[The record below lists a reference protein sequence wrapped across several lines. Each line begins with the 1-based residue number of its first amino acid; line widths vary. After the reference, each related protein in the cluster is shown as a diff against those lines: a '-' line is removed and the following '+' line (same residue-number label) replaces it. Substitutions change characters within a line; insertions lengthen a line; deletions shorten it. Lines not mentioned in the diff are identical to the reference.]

1 MKKFIII
8 GNGNAVT
15 YKEIFPYV
23 KGDKLWWGASITSGD
38 RKFYVP
44 DNYPLE
50 AAGCGIDEDGRRF
63 IRVKGVRW
71 WTNLT
76 NAKRNTPLDLY
87 KRYSNEYKEYP
98 KYDNYD
104 AININKT
111 SDIPMDYDGVM
122 GVPITFFDK
131 YCPEQFE
138 IVGCYE
144 PAIEIELY
152 KKASYFKNI
161 PSRQII
167 HNGKLCQ
174 KTYHRLFIRKKK
186 MKKFIIIGSMN
197 AITYKE
203 IFPYFKDNKMWLGGS
218 GIKDMAFKVP
228 SYYEERSTR
237 SWVDEN
243 GQHWRSLGNGCWFT
257 NVEHKKRHIPIDLYK
272 RYSNEYKHY
281 DNYDAI
287 ECGKVAEIPMDYNG
301 VIGVPITFLDKYC
314 PEQFEIVDIN
324 PHFFSIVEKGF
335 EKPKQLS
342 LKSYGLKD
350 PYARILI
357 RKRNA

>member
-1 MKKFIII
+1 MAKNSNLHAAKVAKNDEFYTMLTDIEKEMVHYKDFFRGKIVYCNCDDARESNFFKYFSKNFEFLGLKKLITTGYKPEGKGVVLIYEGDKNGNRNVDDCEVEIRELEGSGDFRSDECVEFLKEADVVITNPPFSLFRQYVKQLMDYGKKFIIV
-8 GNGNAVT
+8 GNMNAIT

-23 KGDKLWWGASITSGD
+23 KEDKLWWGASITSGD

-138 IVGCYE
+138 IVGCHE

-174 KTYHRLFIRKKK
+174 KTYHRLFI
-186 MKKFIIIGSMN
+186 
-197 AITYKE
+197 
-203 IFPYFKDNKMWLGGS
+203 
-218 GIKDMAFKVP
+218 
-228 SYYEERSTR
+228 
-237 SWVDEN
+237 
-243 GQHWRSLGNGCWFT
+243 
-257 NVEHKKRHIPIDLYK
+257 KKR
-272 RYSNEYKHY
+272 
-281 DNYDAI
+281 A
-287 ECGKVAEIPMDYNG
+287 
-301 VIGVPITFLDKYC
+301 
-314 PEQFEIVDIN
+314 
-324 PHFFSIVEKGF
+324 
-335 EKPKQLS
+335 
-342 LKSYGLKD
+342 
-350 PYARILI
+350 
-357 RKRNA
+357 